1 MVWGGG
7 DPIPTFLAPPTLDA
21 KIFGYGRGTVG
32 SRNCIMVVV
41 ASWTTANTLVLLV
54 CSFVGIV
61 YRTEVYTRT
70 G

>member
-7 DPIPTFLAPPTLDA
+7 DPIPTFLAPPALDA

-41 ASWTTANTLVLLV
+41 AILDNSEHFGSSI
-54 CSFVGIV
+54 CFVGIV
-61 YRTEVYTRT
+61 YRTKVYTRT